1 MERHCALMQIVWEG
15 VGEGEVDG
23 DGLPL
28 GEGEPDGEGLPL
40 GEALGEGEGL
50 PLGEGE
56 AEGEGEP
63 DGDGDGVGVGDGR
76 GQSALEAHW
85 FAPVPGSE
93 MQYDPLQAVC
103 EKSMQSS
110 SKVQ

>member
-40 GEALGEGEGL
+40 GEGEPEGD
-50 PLGEGE
+50 GE
-56 AEGEGEP
+56 AEGVGEP

-85 FAPVPGSE
+85 FAPGPGSE

>member
-1 MERHCALMQIVWEG
+1 MHCALMQIVCEG
-15 VGEGEVDG
+15 V
-23 DGLPL
+23 
-28 GEGEPDGEGLPL
+28 
-40 GEALGEGEGL
+40 GEGEGL

-56 AEGEGEP
+56 ADGVGEVDGVGEPEGDGEAEGVGEP

-76 GQSALEAHW
+76 GQSALEPHW
-85 FAPVPGSE
+85 FTPRPGSE